1 MVIKIEIRQT
11 LVKPRA
17 NGSIVSTF
25 LHNHKVDEKNLK
37 MNGLNGA
44 INETTKVANEYITK
58 RINKENMI
66 RVKTFHVI
74 LKPFRGDKIL
84 TEYRYSPTYRDDL
97 K

>member
-11 LVKPRA
+11 LIEPRA

-44 INETTKVANEYITK
+44 IKETYEIANEYITK
-58 RINKENMI
+58 RIYKKNAI
-66 RVKTFHVI
+66 RVKTFHVR
-74 LKPFRGDKIL
+74 LKTFRGKEL
-84 TEYRYSPTYRDDL
+84 YSYKYSPTYRD
-97 K
+97 